1 MPVWTFDIG
10 GEMGWNG
17 LVRQGDNWVPAVVIE
32 SFKLILLPVYL
43 AHYRLPGDGHYR
55 LPGDGH
61 YRLPDD
67 AETYD
72 VLINGQ
78 NGVVRAERTEG
89 VIGRL
94 WEWLAG

>member
-43 AHYRLPGDGHYR
+43 AHYRLP
-55 LPGDGH
+55 
-61 YRLPDD
+61 DD
-67 AETYD
+67 DEMFD

-78 NGVVRAERTEG
+78 NGVVRAERPEG

-94 WEWLAG
+94 WNWLAG